1 MLDMGFLPQIKKIMS
16 QIRPDRQVLMFSAT
30 WPKEMQILAKEYIS
44 DYIQLNIGSKDAANN
59 NIQQIVDT
67 CEEHEKDEKLMR
79 ILQEISVQESRK
91 TIIFVETKRRADEIM
106 KNVNR
111 RGFNAVSIHG
121 DKSQSE
127 REISLNSFRNG
138 RNVEI
143 LVATDVA
150 SRGLGESITWKVRW
164 KKENL
169 KNMENLISQE
179 WQKWPRSQWQDK
191 MKNKKRP

>member
-1 MLDMGFLPQIKKIMS
+1 MSNSIQYSLLMSSYLQVFNFLGMLDMGFLPQIKKIMS

-150 SRGLGESITWKVRW
+150 SRGLGESIT
-164 KKENL
+164 
-169 KNMENLISQE
+169 
-179 WQKWPRSQWQDK
+179 
-191 MKNKKRP
+191 

>member
-1 MLDMGFLPQIKKIMS
+1 MLILGMLDMGFLPQIKKIMS

-44 DYIQLNIGSKDAANN
+44 DYIQLNIGTTNYAANN
-59 NIQQIVDT
+59 NIQQIVDI
-67 CEEHEKDEKLMR
+67 CEESEKDEKLMR
-79 ILQEISVQESRK
+79 ILQDISNQEGRK

-138 RNVEI
+138 RMNVEI

-150 SRGLGESITWKVRW
+150 SRGLGESIT
-164 KKENL
+164 
-169 KNMENLISQE
+169 
-179 WQKWPRSQWQDK
+179 
-191 MKNKKRP
+191 

>member
-1 MLDMGFLPQIKKIMS
+1 MGFLPQIKKIMS

-30 WPKEMQILAKEYIS
+30 WPKEMQILAREYIS
-44 DYIQLNIGSKDAANN
+44 DYIQLNIGTTNYAANN
-59 NIQQIVDT
+59 NIQQIVDI

-79 ILQEISVQESRK
+79 ILTEIASQEMRK

-138 RNVEI
+138 RMNVEI

-150 SRGLGESITWKVRW
+150 SRGLGESIT
-164 KKENL
+164 
-169 KNMENLISQE
+169 
-179 WQKWPRSQWQDK
+179 
-191 MKNKKRP
+191 